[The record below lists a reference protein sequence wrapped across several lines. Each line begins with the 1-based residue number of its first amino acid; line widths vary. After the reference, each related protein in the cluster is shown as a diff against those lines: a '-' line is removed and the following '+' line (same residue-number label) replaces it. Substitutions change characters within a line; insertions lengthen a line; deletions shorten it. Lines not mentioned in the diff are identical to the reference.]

1 MVLTQKEMS
10 ELYDEMECENKEAEQ
25 RECMMQDIDC
35 FMESD
40 VVADAVAKLKEVK
53 ELCKM
58 YGHDFSEV
66 VDGMKDIIV

>member
-40 VVADAVAKLKEVK
+40 VVAEAISKIKEIK

-66 VDGMKDIIV
+66 VDGMKDIA